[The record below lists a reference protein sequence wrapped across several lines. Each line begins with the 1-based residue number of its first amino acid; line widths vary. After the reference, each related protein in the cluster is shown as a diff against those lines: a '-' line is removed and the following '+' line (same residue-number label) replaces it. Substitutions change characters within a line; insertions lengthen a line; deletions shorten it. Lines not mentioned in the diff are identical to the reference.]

1 MTVALAHQASS
12 AAKDLALREAAREAL
27 LRQTDLAV
35 LHIVESLDLDVADAY
50 RRGLTDDIEA
60 ALAELGARDVSW
72 QLQLDVGDNNV
83 AEKILE
89 LTDKVGAEVLV
100 IGGRRRSPVGKLI
113 LGSVTQT
120 LILEANVPVLV
131 VKTAGSGPA

>member
-1 MTVALAHQASS
+1 VTVALAHQASS